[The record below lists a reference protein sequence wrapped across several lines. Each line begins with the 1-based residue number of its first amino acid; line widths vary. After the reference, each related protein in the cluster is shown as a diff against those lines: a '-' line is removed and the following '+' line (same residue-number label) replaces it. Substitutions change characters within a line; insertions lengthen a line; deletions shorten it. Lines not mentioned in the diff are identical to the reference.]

1 MYMIYLVFIYLVF
14 ICFTF
19 SVIGFS
25 VIGKGNIGNLKN
37 KGKTLLYNMKTD
49 VPF

>member
-14 ICFTF
+14 IYFTF

-37 KGKTLLYNMKTD
+37 KGKALFYNIKTD